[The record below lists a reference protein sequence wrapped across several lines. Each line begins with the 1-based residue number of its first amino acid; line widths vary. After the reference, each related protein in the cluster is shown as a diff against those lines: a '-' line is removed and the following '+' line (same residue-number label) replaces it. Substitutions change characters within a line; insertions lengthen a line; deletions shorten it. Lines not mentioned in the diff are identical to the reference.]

1 MKKSYY
7 SIIMAVSFLLLA
19 NGQIVRAQDA
29 PAGIDNSDEV
39 SKPQNVGNKI
49 CPVSGEKVGQ
59 GGMNLVI
66 YEYDGK
72 IYNFC
77 CTACVDEFKKE
88 PQKYIQKV
96 EEELKTAKQQD
107 PAEKTDM
114 NKKDEMPMDM
124 HGGHH
129 K

>member
-7 SIIMAVSFLLLA
+7 SIVMAVSFLLLA
-19 NGQIVRAQDA
+19 NGQMVRAQDA

-59 GGMNLVI
+59 GGMEPVT

-77 CTACVDEFKKE
+77 CASCVDEFKKE